1 MPEGISIL
9 SLEDDEVRSKSMRKA
24 AELTDRIITEIAL
37 LNLRLRAMRG
47 ALVPVTEANELALKQ
62 LNRRFT
68 GDIVQTQIRA
78 RVAEVVVLAEG
89 QQTLFDHIESLHRYV
104 NEMKQLLG

>member
-37 LNLRLRAMRG
+37 
-47 ALVPVTEANELALKQ
+47 
-62 LNRRFT
+62 
-68 GDIVQTQIRA
+68 
-78 RVAEVVVLAEG
+78 
-89 QQTLFDHIESLHRYV
+89 
-104 NEMKQLLG
+104 